1 MHMQHACAVHS
12 NPFLI
17 CVIVCDTRAVGGSL
31 AQASLS
37 RSVKEAKVSDFIASR
52 TKSGQDVLDPTGR
65 AFAVQPSQVTTIKDH
80 SFGLGKAPS
89 DLLEKV
95 ISPLAIDWA
104 RV

>member
-1 MHMQHACAVHS
+1 MTLVPLC
-12 NPFLI
+12 
-17 CVIVCDTRAVGGSL
+17 GSL

-95 ISPLAIDWA
+95 ISPLATDWT